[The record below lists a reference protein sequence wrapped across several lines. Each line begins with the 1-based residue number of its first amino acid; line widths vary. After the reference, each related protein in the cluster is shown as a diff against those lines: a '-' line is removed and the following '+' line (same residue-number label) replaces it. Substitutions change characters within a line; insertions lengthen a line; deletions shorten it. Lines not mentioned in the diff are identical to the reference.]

1 LGILFDDAIDC
12 FHIQI
17 LVEVVISN
25 VPGSIHYITEYPV
38 LEYLYNVSVALTGT
52 APKLNTISPYRL
64 RISIK
69 KRF

>member
-38 LEYLYNVSVALTGT
+38 LEFN
-52 APKLNTISPYRL
+52 
-64 RISIK
+64 
-69 KRF
+69 